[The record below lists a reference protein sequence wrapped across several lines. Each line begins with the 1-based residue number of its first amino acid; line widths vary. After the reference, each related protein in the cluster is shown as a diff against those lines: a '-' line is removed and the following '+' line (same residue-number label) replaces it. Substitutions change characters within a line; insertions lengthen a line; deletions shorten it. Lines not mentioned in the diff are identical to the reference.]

1 MNVLQIYYLPIKPDR
16 QNVKNRWCFCY
27 VSRADLLYVTVQN
40 VNVVSF
46 LIRIEREVRRILL

>member
-1 MNVLQIYYLPIKPDR
+1 MCYKYITFPL
-16 QNVKNRWCFCY
+16 NRTDKMLKIDGVFCY